1 MFGLFARDISPL
13 ALMVSAN
20 QVPILADGQMVVLD
34 KPRGVL
40 GIAADSFAITTLV
53 LLSRCGLLVLQMT
66 LIL

>member
-40 GIAADSFAITTLV
+40 GIAAGSFAITTLV

>member
-1 MFGLFARDISPL
+1 MFGLFTRDFSPL

-20 QVPILADGQMVVLD
+20 QVPILADGQIIVLD
-34 KPRGVL
+34 KARGVL

-53 LLSRCGLLVLQMT
+53 LLSRCVLLVLQMV